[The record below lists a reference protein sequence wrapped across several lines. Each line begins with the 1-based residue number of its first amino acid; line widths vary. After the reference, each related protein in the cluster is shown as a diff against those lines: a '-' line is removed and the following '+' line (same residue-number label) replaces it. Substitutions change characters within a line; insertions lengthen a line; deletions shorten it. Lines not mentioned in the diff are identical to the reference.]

1 MARNVLVI
9 GLDGADWSLLNPLME
24 DGAMPTLK
32 AFVESGVSATLESI
46 RPTNSMSAWTS
57 LMTGTNPG
65 KHGIYDFV
73 RKTEQPFKT
82 TVTNSSVI
90 GFPTTWETLTA
101 AGRSSCV
108 IDMPPLHPPFEINGA
123 MIGGMGAVTSFD
135 GSYSWPPELASEIE
149 AAVGESPRFSPPAQL
164 RLRVNG
170 AFPPSR
176 RYPIRSAHHGAWV

>member
-1 MARNVLVI
+1 MARSTLVI

-32 AFVESGVSATLESI
+32 AFVDSGVSATLESI

-57 LMTGTNPG
+57 LMTGVNPG
-65 KHGIYDFV
+65 KHGVYDFI
-73 RKTEQPFKT
+73 RKTDTPFTT

-90 GFPTTWETLTA
+90 GFPTIWETLTA

-108 IDMPPLHPPFEINGA
+108 IDMPPLYPPFEINGA

-135 GSYSWPPELASEIE
+135 
-149 AAVGESPRFSPPAQL
+149 
-164 RLRVNG
+164 
-170 AFPPSR
+170 
-176 RYPIRSAHHGAWV
+176 RS